1 MPEGHTIHR
10 LAAEHARLFAG
21 RPVRATSPQ
30 GRFAAG
36 AAAID
41 GATLTATEA
50 YGKHLFHHYR
60 RPGGEPVLL
69 HVHLGLI
76 GKFGTGPQPAP
87 DPVGAL
93 RLRLESD
100 EAYVDLRGPAACEL
114 FTDADQHALYDRLGA
129 DPLRDDA
136 DPGTVAAKLAR
147 SRIPIGQAMMDQSV
161 LPGVGNIYR
170 AELLFRHRVDP
181 YLPAREL
188 RPARWRE
195 MWPDL
200 VTLMHEGV
208 KTGRIDTVRPEHEPE
223 AMGRPPRVDAH
234 GGEVYVYRRAG
245 QPCLVCGTRV
255 RTAVLAG
262 RNLYWCPRCQRPSR
276 RRTAAQ
282 QTPARQPGGGARRPA
297 AGRRGTGT

>member
-10 LAAEHARLFAG
+10 LAAEHARLLAG
-21 RPVRATSPQ
+21 RRVRAASPQ

-60 RPGGEPVLL
+60 RDGGEPVLL

-76 GKFGTGPQPAP
+76 GKFASGPQPAP
-87 DPVGAL
+87 EPFGQL

-100 EAYVDLRGPAACEL
+100 DAYVDLRGPAACEL
-114 FTDADQHALYDRLGA
+114 FTEADQEALYRRLGA

-136 DPGTVAAKLAR
+136 DPDVAAAKLAR
-147 SRIPIGQAMMDQSV
+147 SRVPIGQAMMDQAV

-223 AMGRPPRVDAH
+223 AMGRPPRVDRH

-262 RNLYWCPRCQRPSR
+262 RNLYWCSRCQRPR
-276 RRTAAQ
+276 RRAK
-282 QTPARQPGGGARRPA
+282 A
-297 AGRRGTGT
+297 AG